1 MRPTRMVWLIA
12 MLVVFMS
19 TSLFAGGE
27 RGAFGFGVHGGLSRF
42 MADIENPGYSLFGS
56 GFVSYNL
63 NEFIALGLE
72 SGYSSLRNNDSTWF
86 RAQLIPAEITMRFN
100 LFPLNSATPYVVL
113 GVGGTFWWSK
123 RDGKTIY
130 RDLNDQNGFA
140 PSLKTGGGMEL
151 MLDKRNSVG
160 FDIGF
165 NYRYIFSESP
175 DQIFEGD
182 FDDQVIEVYLG
193 VSYYLNPVD
202 KNDQDKDGVPGYL
215 DLSRLIPEDPD
226 GYLDH
231 DGKPDDRPEDRFAQ
245 MLEML
250 ADTLQQGTDTIPPV
264 VLHMPVRKVE
274 AGQRISINAEVLEN
288 KALKMVS
295 LLYRQKGVEQW
306 EIETMLSS
314 GGGKYHAYIPST
326 RVAAPS
332 IEYCIVAVDEA
343 VSGVGY
349 SGLPKRPNVV
359 KVIPN
364 SKRWRRLGSVA
375 ALLGWGAAG
384 YLALQGE

>member
-1 MRPTRMVWLIA
+1 MVWLIA
-12 MLVVFMS
+12 MLIILVS

-27 RGAFGFGVHGGLSRF
+27 RGAFGFGIHGGLARF
-42 MADIENPGYSLFGS
+42 KADIENPGYSLFGS

-63 NEFIALGLE
+63 NEFMVLSLG
-72 SGYSSLRNNDSTWF
+72 SGYSGLTDNDCVTF
-86 RAQLIPAEITMRFN
+86 RAQLVPVEISMRFN

-113 GVGGTFWWSK
+113 GAGGTFWWAK
-123 RDGKTIY
+123 NNGTTIY
-130 RDLNDQNGFA
+130 RDLNDQKEFT
-140 PSLKTGGGMEL
+140 PSVKTGGGMEL
-151 MLDKRNSVG
+151 MLDKRNTVG
-160 FDIGF
+160 FDFGF

-182 FDDQVIEVYLG
+182 FDDAAFEVYLG
-193 VSYYLNPVD
+193 LSYYVNPVD
-202 KNDQDKDGVPGYL
+202 KKDRDADGVPDYL
-215 DLSRLIPEDPD
+215 DLARLVPEDQD

-250 ADTLQQGTDTIPPV
+250 ADTLQESDDTIPPV

-274 AGQRISINAEVLEN
+274 AGQRISIHAEVLEN
-288 KALKMVS
+288 KILKMVS
-295 LLYRQKGVEQW
+295 LLYRQKGSEQW
-306 EIETMLSS
+306 EIETMVSS
-314 GGGKYHAYIPST
+314 GGGKYHAYIPSSS
-326 RVAAPS
+326 VAAPA
-332 IEYCIVAVDEA
+332 IEYCIVAVDAA
-343 VSGVGY
+343 VSGIGY

-364 SKRWRRLGSVA
+364 SKRWRRLGSVI

-384 YLALQGE
+384 YLALQGN